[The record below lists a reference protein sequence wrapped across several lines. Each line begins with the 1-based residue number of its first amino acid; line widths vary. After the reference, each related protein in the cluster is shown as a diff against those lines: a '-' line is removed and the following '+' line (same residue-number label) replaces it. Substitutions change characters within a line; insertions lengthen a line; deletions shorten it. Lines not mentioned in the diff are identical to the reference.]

1 MRNEA
6 TTGTDSADSSDAAS
20 KQMPPLPD
28 HVSVGCA
35 DLPPGLRRASYFKR
49 LRYLEIE
56 GTRFRVPKRS
66 ILRRWPDEARVTET
80 GVAET
85 GAASDPDGPAAS
97 GNFGL
102 VAPQEITDKPGPKGY
117 PRSKR
122 AWTREELW
130 QAGGLRDT
138 EVVRQAVQTIA
149 DACAEVRASAVIF
162 RTPPDFVPSSHNR
175 AVIQNFFSNIA
186 TVERFSE
193 TVRVWEPLG
202 LWELPASARLA
213 ADMGVTLA
221 CDPLSN
227 NPIDN
232 PERLLTD
239 LPGDSAYFRITGL
252 GRGTQRFDDYAL
264 EPLLDAVHAYRRT
277 WVVFTHA
284 HRYPDAI
291 RCHRL
296 LATEADT
303 ATVS

>member
-6 TTGTDSADSSDAAS
+6 TTGTDSTGTDSTGSGDGAS
-20 KQMPPLPD
+20 KELPPLPD

-56 GTRFRVPKRS
+56 GTRFRVPKRAVLS
-66 ILRRWPDEARVTET
+66 RWLAEIGADESS
-80 GVAET
+80 
-85 GAASDPDGPAAS
+85 ASDRR
-97 GNFGL
+97 FGL

-117 PRSKR
+117 SRSQR
-122 AWTREELW
+122 TWTREQLW

-138 EVVRQAVQTIA
+138 EVIHQAVETVA
-149 DACAEVRASAVIF
+149 AACADVRASTIIF
-162 RTPPDFVPSSHNR
+162 RTPPDFVPSAHNR
-175 AVIQNFFSNIA
+175 DMVRNFFNNIA
-186 TVERFSE
+186 TLEKFSE

-202 LWELPASARLA
+202 LWEVTASARLA
-213 ADMGVTLA
+213 ADLGVTLA

-232 PERLLTD
+232 PERLLTE
-239 LPGDSAYFRITGL
+239 LPGESAYFRITGL

-264 EPLLDAVHAYRRT
+264 EPLLDAVHTYRRT
-277 WVVFTHA
+277 WVVFAHA
-284 HRYPDAI
+284 HKYPDAI

-296 LATEADT
+296 LATAADT
-303 ATVS
+303 MTAS